1 MIFPQNMTLKL
12 MAQAAAVGASVSASM
27 RLRQLKDRRF
37 LQSSIRSVHSA
48 YFEFQF
54 NFEKI
59 KWGL

>member
-12 MAQAAAVGASVSASM
+12 MAQAAAVGASVSTSM
-27 RLRQLKDRRF
+27 RLCQLKDRRF
-37 LQSSIRSVHSA
+37 LQSSIRSVYSA

>member
-1 MIFPQNMTLKL
+1 MTLKL

-59 KWGL
+59 KWAL